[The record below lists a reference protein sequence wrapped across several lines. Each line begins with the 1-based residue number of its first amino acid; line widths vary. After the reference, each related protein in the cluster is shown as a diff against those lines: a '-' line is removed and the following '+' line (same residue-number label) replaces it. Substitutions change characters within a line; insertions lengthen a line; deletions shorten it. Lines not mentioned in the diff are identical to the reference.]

1 MKNYNFVL
9 GAAVYFLLNSVQ
21 AATTTAD
28 FKAKSMAPSMSPHV
42 LRTVATPVA
51 ASHAPVPT
59 ALKTGTAPQA
69 RKVFPFDDLV
79 TNKALP
85 QAFHYLD
92 GSKDAMQEKRA
103 ANKLEQI
110 TDARRDVSEPASEVL
125 LLVAL
130 SALAIAVRRQSP
142 S

>member
-9 GAAVYFLLNSVQ
+9 GAAIYLLLNSVQ
-21 AATTTAD
+21 AATATAD
-28 FKAKSMAPSMSPHV
+28 IKTNRMAPSMSPPALQSPV
-42 LRTVATPVA
+42 TPVA
-51 ASHAPVPT
+51 TSHVPVPT
-59 ALKTGTAPQA
+59 VLKTGNAA
-69 RKVFPFDDLV
+69 HERKVFPFDELV

-85 QAFHYLD
+85 QAFHFLD
-92 GSKDAMQEKRA
+92 GSKGATQEKRA
-103 ANKLEQI
+103 ASKLEQVA
-110 TDARRDVSEPASEVL
+110 DARRDVSEPASEVL